1 MEVIQLKK
9 RKSSMPEH
17 RCCHCRRLLF
27 YGEVKRIEIK
37 CPKCGRILELTDENK
52 T

>member
-1 MEVIQLKK
+1 MAVYKIPERKDGMAEV
-9 RKSSMPEH
+9 
-17 RCCHCRRLLF
+17 RCHHCRRLLF

-37 CPKCGRILELTDENK
+37 CPKCGRILEFAEDNK

>member
-1 MEVIQLKK
+1 MAVVQLKTK
-9 RKSSMPEH
+9 KATMPEH
-17 RCCHCRRLLF
+17 RCQYCRRLLF

-37 CPKCGRILELTDENK
+37 CPKCGRILELTNDNK